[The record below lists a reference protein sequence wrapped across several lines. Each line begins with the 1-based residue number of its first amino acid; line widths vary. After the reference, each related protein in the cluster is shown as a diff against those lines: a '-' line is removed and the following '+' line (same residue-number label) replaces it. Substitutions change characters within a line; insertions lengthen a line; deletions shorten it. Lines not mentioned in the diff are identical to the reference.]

1 MRARGTRPTAG
12 AGSPVLEIDL
22 AAALLRG
29 VAGVAM
35 VAHGWNHV
43 FGGGRLP
50 GVERWFASLGF
61 RHARLQA
68 LLASFGELVY
78 GALLLLGL
86 LTPLAAAGV
95 FGTMAVAFVAN
106 HRRNGYFTFRKGE
119 GYEYVLCLAVVAAAL
134 GALGAGRWSVDHL
147 IGVDLDGALGLA
159 VVVGAGGLG
168 AAVVLGSS
176 WRPAEVAGR
185 NGP

>member
-1 MRARGTRPTAG
+1 M
-12 AGSPVLEIDL
+12 VEVDL
-22 AAALLRG
+22 AALLLRA
-29 VAGVAM
+29 VAGFAM

-43 FGGGRLP
+43 FGGGKLP

-68 LLASFGELVY
+68 VLASYGELLY
-78 GALLLLGL
+78 GALLLAGL

-95 FGTMAVAFVAN
+95 FGTMTVAFVAN
-106 HRRNGYFTFRKGE
+106 HRRNGYFIFRKGE

-134 GALGAGRWSVDHL
+134 GSLGPGRWSLDHLLGVAVDGWAGLALVVGLGAGV
-147 IGVDLDGALGLA
+147 
-159 VVVGAGGLG
+159 

-176 WRPAEVAGR
+176 WRPRADA
-185 NGP
+185 

>member
-1 MRARGTRPTAG
+1 MI
-12 AGSPVLEIDL
+12 EIDL
-22 AAALLRG
+22 AASLLRA

-43 FGGGRLP
+43 FGGGKLP

-68 LLASFGELVY
+68 LLASYGELLY
-78 GALLLLGL
+78 GALLLAGL

-95 FGTMAVAFVAN
+95 FGTMTVAFVAN
-106 HRRNGYFTFRKGE
+106 HRRNGYFIFRKGE

-134 GALGAGRWSVDHL
+134 GALGPGRGSVDHL
-147 IGVDLDGALGLA
+147 LGLEVGGWTGLA
-159 VVVGAGGLG
+159 TVVGLGAGV
-168 AAVVLGSS
+168 AAVVLAAS
-176 WRPAEVAGR
+176 WRPRANA
-185 NGP
+185 